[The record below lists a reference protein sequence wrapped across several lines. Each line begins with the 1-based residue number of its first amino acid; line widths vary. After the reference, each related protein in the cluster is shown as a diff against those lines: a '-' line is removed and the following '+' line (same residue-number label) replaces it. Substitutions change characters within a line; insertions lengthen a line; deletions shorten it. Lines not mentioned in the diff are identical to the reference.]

1 MFRFFRW
8 KHFDCVAD
16 ARTLVAALTGCA
28 ALAVEQRGN
37 SRRWLEKGE
46 EIYRQALEKNCSDNS
61 FVQNALIELYARCG
75 SMVKAR
81 SVFERMRR
89 PDAVSWTILLQGYV
103 DNSESALALRLFDG
117 MSSTIPNARTFVA
130 APTACTSL
138 AASAVGSCN
147 WLRRGKSIHSRAVTS
162 SCCDNIFVQNTLV
175 DMYAKLGEMQ
185 QARDV
190 FDKMSSRSVVSWT
203 ALMQGYVDNG
213 KSEVALKLFE
223 GMAEEAE
230 APPAARTFV
239 TAITACTAL
248 AAEQKRLNHW
258 LEKGKRIH
266 LQAVRNRCWDVY
278 VETAVVNLLA
288 KCGSM
293 AEAQEVFDKMVKRN
307 VVSWTCLVQGYVDN
321 GKNKRAPE
329 VVCEMDLNGVTMNS
343 ATFVAALT
351 ACGSLMAAGERKA
364 EQEQWISL
372 QHAP

>member
-1 MFRFFRW
+1 
-8 KHFDCVAD
+8 
-16 ARTLVAALTGCA
+16 
-28 ALAVEQRGN
+28 
-37 SRRWLEKGE
+37 
-46 EIYRQALEKNCSDNS
+46 
-61 FVQNALIELYARCG
+61 
-75 SMVKAR
+75 
-81 SVFERMRR
+81 
-89 PDAVSWTILLQGYV
+89 
-103 DNSESALALRLFDG
+103 

-130 APTACTSL
+130 PLTACTSL
-138 AASAVGSCN
+138 AARAVGSCN
-147 WLRRGKSIHSRAVTS
+147 WLKRGKSIHSRVRRHGPAAFCQAWHTYPPACSGRKCCRS
-162 SCCDNIFVQNTLV
+162 SCLS
-175 DMYAKLGEMQ
+175 L
-185 QARDV
+185 
-190 FDKMSSRSVVSWT
+190 DKMSSCSVVFWT

-248 AAEQKRLNHW
+248 AAEQKCLNHW

-278 VETAVVNLLA
+278 VETVVVNLLA

-307 VVSWTCLVQGYVDN
+307 VVSWTCLIQGYVDN
-321 GKNKRAPE
+321 GKNKRALE

-372 QHAP
+372 